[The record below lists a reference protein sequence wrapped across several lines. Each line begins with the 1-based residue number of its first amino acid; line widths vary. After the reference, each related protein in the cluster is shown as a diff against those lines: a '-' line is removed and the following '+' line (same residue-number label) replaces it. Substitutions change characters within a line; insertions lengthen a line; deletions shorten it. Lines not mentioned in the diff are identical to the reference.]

1 MAISID
7 NFRRN
12 LEVDV
17 SKKLVDKIMSK
28 YGNSD
33 FSIID
38 TNNGNKLREID
49 LYNEDNKKGF
59 YQILGYLS
67 RKFKYIRPLFY
78 GLSIKIVY
86 LCRQNYNY

>member
-1 MAISID
+1 
-7 NFRRN
+7 
-12 LEVDV
+12 
-17 SKKLVDKIMSK
+17 MSK

-59 YQILGYLS
+59 YQDEVVYFLNKVLKTDYLNS
-67 RKFKYIRPLFY
+67 KNAFY
-78 GLSIKIVY
+78 NLPD
-86 LCRQNYNY
+86 

>member
-12 LEVDV
+12 LKVDI
-17 SKKLVDKIMSK
+17 SKKLVDNIMSR

-49 LYNEDNKKGF
+49 
-59 YQILGYLS
+59 
-67 RKFKYIRPLFY
+67 
-78 GLSIKIVY
+78 
-86 LCRQNYNY
+86 